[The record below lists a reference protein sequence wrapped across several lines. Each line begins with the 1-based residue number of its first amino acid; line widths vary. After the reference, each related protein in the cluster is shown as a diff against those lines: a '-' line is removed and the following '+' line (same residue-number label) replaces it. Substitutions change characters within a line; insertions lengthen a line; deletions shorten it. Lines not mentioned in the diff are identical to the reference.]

1 MKLLV
6 IGCGQAGGRIADEFA
21 LLNKKARV
29 ERGYDIMTNVLA
41 VNTDIADLSG
51 LCHIKSDYSH
61 RILIGSQKTHGHGVG
76 KMNEVGAEIARED
89 GDKVMDKV
97 RDTKNLP
104 DTDAFMVIGSAA
116 GGTGSGSVPVV
127 TQMIKDHFPDKP
139 VYNLIALPFKYE
151 EVTEERSV
159 YNVGTCL
166 KSAYL
171 VADAIFLIDN
181 QRYINKN
188 DSMRQNLARINHNI
202 VKPFYNLLC
211 AGEETDVKFIG
222 SKVVDGGD
230 IIQTLSGWTVIGYG
244 RTRRSLMKL
253 PFGRNA
259 DFRSRNTDVM
269 PGSQAMTEALGEL
282 SLKCEPNDARKAL
295 YIINAPPDMMSM
307 DLIKD
312 LSAALREMAPQA
324 IIRSGDY
331 PRGKGSVDVTILLSE
346 LVNSRKVMTYFTR
359 AINYMSHMRS
369 ERGFV
374 EEQERGLVS
383 AFQDIPSLLS

>member
-6 IGCGQAGGRIADEFA
+6 IGCGQAGGRISDEFA
-21 LLNKKARV
+21 LLNKKARA
-29 ERGYDIMTNVLA
+29 ERGFDIVTNALA
-41 VNTDIADLSG
+41 VNTDVADLSG
-51 LCHIKSDYSH
+51 LNHIRADYNH
-61 RILIGSQKTHGHGVG
+61 RILIGSSRTHGHGVG
-76 KMNEVGAEIARED
+76 KMNEIGAAIARED
-89 GDKVMDKV
+89 ADKVLDKI

-104 DTDAFMVIGSAA
+104 ETDAFLVIGSAA
-116 GGTGSGSVPVV
+116 GGTGSGSLPVI
-127 TQMIKDHFPDKP
+127 TQHIKEFYPDKP

-171 VADAIFLIDN
+171 VADAIFLVDN
-181 QRYINKN
+181 QRYISKN
-188 DSMRQNLARINHNI
+188 ESLRQNLAKINRMI

-211 AGEETDVKFIG
+211 AGEETDVKYIG

-230 IIQTLSGWTVIGYG
+230 IIQTLSGWSVIGYG
-244 RTRRSLMKL
+244 RTKTSVFKL
-253 PFGRNA
+253 PFSKKV
-259 DFRSRNTDVM
+259 DFRSKNIESM
-269 PGSQAMTEALGEL
+269 PGAQAMNEALGET

-295 YIINAPPDMMSM
+295 YIINAPPDVMSM
-307 DLIKD
+307 DLVKD

-331 PRGKGSVDVTILLSE
+331 PRGKGSVDVTVILSE
-346 LVNSRKVMTYFTR
+346 LVNSRKVMSYFSKT
-359 AINYMSHMRS
+359 INYMSQVRT

-374 EEQERGLVS
+374 EEHERGLAN

>member
-1 MKLLV
+1 LKLLV

-21 LLNKKARV
+21 LLNKKARA
-29 ERGYDIMTNVLA
+29 ERGFDIMTNLLA

-51 LCHIKSDYSH
+51 LCHVKADYNH
-61 RILIGSQKTHGHGVG
+61 RILIGAQRTHGHGVG
-76 KMNEVGAEIARED
+76 KMNEVGAAIAKED
-89 GDKVMDKV
+89 GDKVLDKV

-104 DTDAFMVIGSAA
+104 ETDAFMIVGSAA
-116 GGTGSGSVPVV
+116 GGTGSGSLPII
-127 TQMIKDHFPDKP
+127 TQMIKENFPEKP

-171 VADAIFLIDN
+171 VADAIFLVDN
-181 QRYINKN
+181 QRYIAKN
-188 DSMRQNLARINHNI
+188 ASMRANLAKINHNI

-211 AGEETDVKFIG
+211 AGEETNVKYIG

-230 IIQTLSGWTVIGYG
+230 IIQTLAGWSVIGYG
-244 RTRRSLMKL
+244 RTRTSMVKMPFNKKL
-253 PFGRNA
+253 
-259 DFRSRNTDVM
+259 DFRSKNTEAM
-269 PGSQAMTEALGEL
+269 PGSQAMNEALGEL
-282 SLKCEPNDARKAL
+282 SLKCEPTDARKAL
-295 YIINAPPDMMSM
+295 YIINAPPDVMSM

-346 LVNSRKVMTYFTR
+346 LVNSRKVMSYFTR
-359 AINYMSHMRS
+359 TISYMSHVRT
-369 ERGFV
+369 ERGYI
-374 EEQERGLVS
+374 EEQERGLAG